1 MGEPDAGNLH
11 VRFEE
16 GGGNPAPTLLVKIL
30 IFSYLGPFRLMQL
43 IGMPHGLKIFVVY

>member
-16 GGGNPAPTLLVKIL
+16 GPGRAIGPPGLLYSL
-30 IFSYLGPFRLMQL
+30 CERSLPEGPE
-43 IGMPHGLKIFVVY
+43 